1 MASRAVSLSWWSYR
15 KSLSKKSKAS
25 GEIKCWFSLCTK
37 RSHLLRECLEME
49 WRLGTRNKWTS
60 FPKSFIPAE
69 DIIEPWIKFNLI
81 LVKIL
86 KKFFCTQNF
95 GDADQLVVVIM
106 TMEEGLFAKYHWS

>member
-1 MASRAVSLSWWSYR
+1 MSEN
-15 KSLSKKSKAS
+15 
-25 GEIKCWFSLCTK
+25 EIKDENMGNRRFLSFSI
-37 RSHLLRECLEME
+37 
-49 WRLGTRNKWTS
+49 
-60 FPKSFIPAE
+60 IPAE

-106 TMEEGLFAKYHWS
+106 TMEEGLFAKYH